1 MERCGGAIDCASQP
15 RQLGRDWRNQL
26 RRYILLSNYQNVL
39 DVTHLLG
46 REDIDLLDAG
56 RLR

>member
-1 MERCGGAIDCASQP
+1 MERCGGAIDCANLSP
-15 RQLGRDWRNQL
+15 IGAADWRNQL
-26 RRYILLSNYQNVL
+26 RRYILLTNYQNVL